1 MYKRKILS
9 SYNNDIQYHL
19 KMTQSWQYKKFIE
32 MQSAL
37 SSSVFSFFIPTDSV
51 SILEM
56 CP

>member
-1 MYKRKILS
+1 MYKRKVLS

-51 SILEM
+51 STVEIR
-56 CP
+56 P